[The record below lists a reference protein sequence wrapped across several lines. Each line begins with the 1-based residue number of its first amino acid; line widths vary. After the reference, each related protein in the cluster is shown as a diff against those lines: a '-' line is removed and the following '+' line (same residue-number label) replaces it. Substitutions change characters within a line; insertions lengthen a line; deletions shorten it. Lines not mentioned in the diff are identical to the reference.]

1 MDGKKD
7 DSTGSFGKRR
17 DPPDYV
23 YLRVAEAQPTDVGRG
38 YARIDPEVAKLLNLS
53 PGDAIEIV
61 GKRKTYALVWPAS
74 AKDRGLGLIRID
86 GYTREN
92 VGVSLD
98 DKVRV
103 RKVTARYAT
112 TVVLAHTEQPRMVN
126 GEEFVKSIMIGR
138 IINRGDIIPVRIM
151 GKIVQLVVVS
161 YQPAAEAV
169 IVTEDTVVK
178 ISEKIYQLKKLYPRV
193 TYEDIGGLQDAIQ
206 KIREMVEL
214 PLRHPELFDRLGIEA
229 PKGILLYGP
238 PGTGKTLLAKAV
250 ANETNAHFIS
260 ISGPE
265 IMSKYYGESE
275 QRLREIFKE
284 AEENAPSIVFIDEL
298 DSIAPKREDVTGEVE
313 KRVVAQLLSLMD
325 GLQTRGKVVV
335 IGCTNRVN
343 AIDPALR
350 RPGRF
355 DREIEIG
362 VPDKKARI
370 EILQIHV
377 RGMPLADDVDLK
389 RLAELTPGFVGA
401 DLAALAKEAALRCLR
416 EVLPEIDLE
425 TDVIPMEVL
434 SKLVVRMK
442 HFLEALREIE
452 PSALR
457 EIMVESPNVHWDDI
471 GGLEDVKREL
481 ITSIEWPLRF
491 PELFKK
497 LNIRQ
502 PKGILLY
509 GPPGTGKT
517 LLAKALATESEANFI
532 SIKGPELL
540 SKWVGES
547 ERGIREVFR
556 KARQVAPCII
566 FFDEIDSIAPI
577 RGRDVSSDVTE
588 RVVSQLLTE
597 MDGLQDLRGVIVIG
611 ATNRPDIIDPALL
624 RAGRFDK
631 LIGLNWPDKETRKK
645 IFQIHLRG
653 KPIAPDVNIDE
664 LASITEGFSGAD
676 IAQACND
683 AGLLA
688 IRELLEM
695 TNDEDKVRRMVEKLM
710 IQKRHLMDAISKVNI
725 PSPEERRAYELMMS
739 RFAGTAKSTVLASP
753 TLV

>member
-1 MDGKKD
+1 MKD
-7 DSTGSFGKRR
+7 DDGVGRR
-17 DPPDYV
+17 KEAPDYI

-38 YARIDPEVAKLLNLS
+38 YARIDPDIAKLLNLS
-53 PGDAIEIV
+53 PGDAIEV
-61 GKRKTYALVWPAS
+61 LGKRKTYALVWPAS

-92 VGVSLD
+92 VGVGLD

-103 RKVTARYAT
+103 RKVTARYAKT
-112 TVVLAHTEQPRMVN
+112 IVLAHTEQPRMVN

-138 IINRGDIIPVRIM
+138 IINRGDIIPIRVM
-151 GKIVQLVVVS
+151 GKIVQLVVIS
-161 YQPAAEAV
+161 YQPTAEAV
-169 IVTEDTVVK
+169 IVTEDTIVK
-178 ISEKIYQLKKLYPRV
+178 ISEKIYQIKKLYPRI
-193 TYEDIGGLQDAIQ
+193 TYEDIGGLEDAIQ

-229 PKGILLYGP
+229 PKGVLLYGP

-284 AEENAPSIVFIDEL
+284 AEENSPSIIFVDEL

-362 VPDKKARI
+362 VPDKKARL
-370 EILQIHV
+370 EILQIHI
-377 RGMPLADDVDLK
+377 RGMPLTEDVDLK

-416 EVLPEIDLE
+416 EILPEIDLE
-425 TDVIPMEVL
+425 TEVIPMEIL
-434 SKLVVRMK
+434 SKLIVKMK

-457 EIMVESPNVHWDDI
+457 EVMVESPNVHWDDI
-471 GGLEDVKREL
+471 GGLEDIKREL
-481 ITSIEWPLRF
+481 VTSIEWPLRF

-497 LNIRQ
+497 LNIKQ

-509 GPPGTGKT
+509 GPPGCGKT

-556 KARQVAPCII
+556 KAKQAAPCII
-566 FFDEIDSIAPI
+566 FFDEIDSITPI
-577 RGRDVSSDVTE
+577 RGRDVSTDVTE

-597 MDGLQDLRGVIVIG
+597 MDGLQELRGVIVIG
-611 ATNRPDIIDPALL
+611 ATNRPDMIDTSFL

-631 LIGLNWPDKETRKK
+631 LIGLNWPDRDTRKK
-645 IFQIHLRG
+645 IFQIHLKG
-653 KPIAPDVNIDE
+653 KPIAPDANIDE

-676 IAQACND
+676 VAQACND

-688 IRELLEM
+688 IRELLEA
-695 TNDEDKVRRMVEKLM
+695 TSDEERVRRMAERLI
-710 IQKRHLMDAISKVNI
+710 IQKRHLMEAISKVNI

-739 RFAGTAKSTVLASP
+739 RFAGTAKSTALASP

>member
-1 MDGKKD
+1 
-7 DSTGSFGKRR
+7 
-17 DPPDYV
+17 
-23 YLRVAEAQPTDVGRG
+23 
-38 YARIDPEVAKLLNLS
+38 
-53 PGDAIEIV
+53 
-61 GKRKTYALVWPAS
+61 
-74 AKDRGLGLIRID
+74 
-86 GYTREN
+86 
-92 VGVSLD
+92 
-98 DKVRV
+98 
-103 RKVTARYAT
+103 
-112 TVVLAHTEQPRMVN
+112 
-126 GEEFVKSIMIGR
+126 
-138 IINRGDIIPVRIM
+138 
-151 GKIVQLVVVS
+151 
-161 YQPAAEAV
+161 
-169 IVTEDTVVK
+169 
-178 ISEKIYQLKKLYPRV
+178 
-193 TYEDIGGLQDAIQ
+193 
-206 KIREMVEL
+206 

-284 AEENAPSIVFIDEL
+284 AEENSPSIVFIDEL

-362 VPDKKARI
+362 VPDKKARL
-370 EILQIHV
+370 EILQIHI
-377 RGMPLADDVDLK
+377 RGMPLSEDVDLK

-425 TDVIPMEVL
+425 TEVIPIEVL

-442 HFLEALREIE
+442 HFMDALKEIE

-566 FFDEIDSIAPI
+566 FFDEIDSIAPL

-631 LIGLNWPDKETRKK
+631 LIGLSWPDKETRKK

-664 LASITEGFSGAD
+664 LASMTEGFSGAD
-676 IAQACND
+676 IAQSCND
-683 AGLLA
+683 AGLIA
-688 IRELLEM
+688 IKELLEM
-695 TNDEDKVRRMVEKLM
+695 TSDEEKVMRMTEKLV
-710 IQKRHLMDAISKVNI
+710 IQKRHLMEAITKINI

-739 RFAGTAKSTVLASP
+739 KFAGTAKSTIMASP